1 MKKVF
6 PILLMTAAVFAS
18 CEKEADSDQ
27 LDNKFVVYTNY
38 DKSAN
43 FGSFST
49 YYLPDSILIIGDKQ
63 EAEYWQDENAQK
75 IITAYATN
83 MDSRGY
89 VRTYNKEEANFGLQ
103 VSYVKSTYYVTNYG
117 QPEWWW
123 GYPGYW
129 GTPYWGNWGDWY
141 YPYAV
146 TYSYS
151 TGSFLT
157 ELLNLEAP
165 QGQTE
170 KLPVL
175 WTAYMSGLLSGST
188 SVNVNLAVQAVNQA
202 FTQSTYLQATR

>member
-1 MKKVF
+1 MAA
-6 PILLMTAAVFAS
+6 TAFAG
-18 CEKEADSDQ
+18 CEKDADSDN

-38 DKSAN
+38 DKSAD
-43 FGSFST
+43 FGAFAT

-75 IITAYATN
+75 IIAAYASN
-83 MDSRGY
+83 MNSRGY
-89 VRTYNKEEANFGLQ
+89 TRTADRETANLGLQ

-165 QGQTE
+165 QGQSE

-188 SVNVNLAVQAVNQA
+188 SVNVNLAVQAVDQA
-202 FTQSTYLQATR
+202 FAQSAYLNK

>member
-75 IITAYATN
+75 IIAAYATN
-83 MDSRGY
+83 MDSRGS
-89 VRTYNKEEANFGLQ
+89 VRTYNKEEANLGLQ